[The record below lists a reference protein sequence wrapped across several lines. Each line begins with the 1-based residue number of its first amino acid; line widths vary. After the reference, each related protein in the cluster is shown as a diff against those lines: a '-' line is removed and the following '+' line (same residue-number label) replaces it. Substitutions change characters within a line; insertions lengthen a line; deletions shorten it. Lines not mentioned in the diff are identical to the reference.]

1 MNDSSWRPSASL
13 EILHRR
19 AEFIEAIRRFFRD
32 KGVLEVDTPLLA
44 SSTALDPYLD
54 SIQAHYHEAPGVSPR
69 VLYLQTSPEYAM
81 KRLLA
86 AGSGPIFQLG
96 RAFRDSERGR
106 RHNPEFTMLEW
117 YRPGF
122 DLEALMSEVAELVQA
137 VAKVSVTEW
146 LTYREAFQRHA
157 DVDPF
162 IAEERELQA
171 LAGELS
177 GLEVGNLERD
187 ELLDIILSHQVE
199 PCLGQAGGT
208 FIYHYPPSQAALAQ
222 TCQSGDVLVAQ
233 RFELYVQGIELAN
246 GYFELTDADEQVRRF
261 DLDNL
266 QRRRMGK
273 PEIPIDQR
281 FIAALRQG
289 MPSCSGVALGVDR
302 LLMIAVG
309 AQSIDEVIPFPID
322 RI

>member
-1 MNDSSWRPSASL
+1 ML
-13 EILHRR
+13 QRR
-19 AEFIEAIRRFFRD
+19 ADFLAAIRQFFRD

-54 SIQAHYHEAPGVSPR
+54 SIEAHYHEAPGVAPKT
-69 VLYLQTSPEYAM
+69 LYLQTSPEYAM

-86 AGSGPIFQLG
+86 AGSGPIYQLG
-96 RAFRDSERGR
+96 RAFRDGERGR

-122 DLEALMSEVAELVQA
+122 DLDLLMSEVAELVQV
-137 VAKVSVTEW
+137 VAEVPATER
-146 LTYREAFQRHA
+146 LTYREAFLRYA
-157 DVDPF
+157 GMDPF
-162 IAEERELQA
+162 LAPLDDLQA
-171 LAGELS
+171 RAAELS
-177 GLEVGNLERD
+177 GLQVGDLNRD

-208 FIYHYPPSQAALAQ
+208 FVYHYPPSQAALAQ
-222 TCQSGDVLVAQ
+222 TCQSDDIVVAQ
-233 RFELYVQGIELAN
+233 RFELYVRGIELAN
-246 GYFELTDADEQVRRF
+246 GYFELTDAEEQARRF
-261 DLDNL
+261 AQDNL
-266 QRRRMGK
+266 HRVQLGK

-289 MPSCSGVALGVDR
+289 MPSCAGVALGVDR

-309 AQSIDEVIPFPID
+309 AQSIDDVIPFPID
-322 RI
+322 RV